1 MSEPP
6 SGCLCLPD
14 SLNFTSSGRQRG
26 LTGQGDLWT
35 RARWLREMDDG
46 PRSPLQTRLFHPAA
60 RPLDARARIL
70 LYKNDQSAGKL
81 SEVTLGQRSAG
92 EDTADM
98 QPAAVIRI
106 QRSHKMSPCWISIFH
121 PGLYEGTSKTPE
133 NVPLRL
139 LFVTSLTVPFTR
151 RQDLFDLR
159 GGTNRWKRG

>member
-1 MSEPP
+1 MRVLCCRAECARVSEPP

-14 SLNFTSSGRQRG
+14 SLNFTSFGRERG

-81 SEVTLGQRSAG
+81 SEVTLGQHSAG

-98 QPAAVIRI
+98 QPAAVIHI

-121 PGLYEGTSKTPE
+121 PGLQALQVTRELQKLPTMSHF
-133 NVPLRL
+133 VFCLR
-139 LFVTSLTVPFTR
+139 PP
-151 RQDLFDLR
+151 
-159 GGTNRWKRG
+159 